1 MALGIVRRGGR
12 EKGRLFWSA
21 LFLAPALIYL
31 GVFQIFPTFYAF
43 WISFQTYDLL
53 SPPVFAGLKN
63 YIDAFRDKE
72 FLRSCWITAT
82 YVIYTIVPVII
93 LSFFLAQLL
102 AGVKRGRSAWRLL
115 IFLPSILPL
124 VSVALVWRL
133 LMNYAGPVNSALE
146 LFNIDPR
153 PWLTSSAYAPWAL
166 IIMSWWHATSY
177 YTIMFLAGFLSLPRE
192 CYEAAYL
199 EGAKGW
205 TLLRHVT
212 LPLMRPTIV
221 LVVVMATV
229 NGLKAFVF
237 QKVMTDG
244 GPADSTEILTLL
256 IYRTAFSYLN
266 MGRASAYSMILFVA
280 VLAISLAQIWLIGE
294 SNREDKR

>member
-1 MALGIVRRGGR
+1 MALGTTRRNRGER
-12 EKGRLFWSA
+12 NRLVWSV
-21 LFLAPALIYL
+21 LLLAPALVYL
-31 GVFQIFPTFYAF
+31 AVFQIFPIFEAF

-63 YIDAFRDKE
+63 YLDAFRDKE

-82 YVIYTIVPVII
+82 YVIYTIVPVIV
-93 LSFFLAQLL
+93 LSFFLAQIL
-102 AGVKRGRSAWRLL
+102 ATITRGRSTWRLL

-153 PWLTSSAYAPWAL
+153 PWLTSSVYAPWAL

-199 EGAKGW
+199 DGAKGW
-205 TLLRHVT
+205 GLLRHIT
-212 LPLMRPTIV
+212 LPLMRPTVV

-256 IYRTAFSYLN
+256 IYKTAFSYLN
-266 MGRASAYSMILFVA
+266 MGRASAYSILLFA
-280 VLAISLAQIWLIGE
+280 AILAISLAQIWLIGE
-294 SNREDKR
+294 RNDGRKR